1 MRRVALLAAL
11 AGLSLTQLSQ
21 AQQTSPTGFGRQ
33 IYPGTG
39 GPGAPVRGGIGTNGG
54 AGFGRMIYPGTG
66 APALFRPGS
75 AFTVPPTIGHP
86 NHSRGALVAYP
97 VFYGGGYYDSIQT
110 PPPATPYSEYDLNY
124 PSQRAP
130 VVIINQNFKPDV
142 VSRDPEFEPPP
153 TRTRAPSPPPAAR
166 AERDSE
172 QRPTPVNE
180 EEATIYL
187 IAMKDSSI
195 FATVGYWVEGDTL
208 NYLTREGSHNRAS
221 LDLVD
226 RELSQ
231 RLNDE
236 RRVEFKLPKR

>member
-1 MRRVALLAAL
+1 MRRVALLVAL
-11 AGLSLTQLSQ
+11 GGLAL

-39 GPGAPVRGGIGTNGG
+39 GPGAPVRGTLSGSTGG
-54 AGFGRMIYPGTG
+54 GGFGRMIYPGTG
-66 APALFRPGS
+66 APAVFRPGG
-75 AFTVPPTIGHP
+75 AFTAPPTIGHP
-86 NHSRGALVAYP
+86 GHSRGGIVAYP
-97 VFYGGGYYDSIQT
+97 VFYGGGYYDAIQA
-110 PPPATPYSEYDLNY
+110 PPAATPYSDYDQND
-124 PSQRAP
+124 PAQRPP
-130 VVIINQNFKPDV
+130 VVIINQNFRPDV
-142 VSRDPEFEPPP
+142 VNRDVDPEFAPAPS
-153 TRTRAPSPPPAAR
+153 RTRGPAPTQ
-166 AERDSE
+166 AERGLA
-172 QRPTPVNE
+172 TPLSE